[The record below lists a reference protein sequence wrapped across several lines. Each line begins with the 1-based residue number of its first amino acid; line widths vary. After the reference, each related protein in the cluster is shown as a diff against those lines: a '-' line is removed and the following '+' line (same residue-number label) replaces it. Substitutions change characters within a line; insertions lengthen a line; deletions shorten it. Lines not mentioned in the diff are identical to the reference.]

1 MVFLNN
7 TVYPCNH
14 LTKKRII
21 VSDYSFSR
29 ASTVM
34 RPTPWRKT
42 AVAFWMVREQADLN
56 S

>member
-1 MVFLNN
+1 MA
-7 TVYPCNH
+7 
-14 LTKKRII
+14 KKGIL

-34 RPTPWRKT
+34 RPTPEKM